1 MSILEVRGVTKRFGG
16 LVAVNK
22 VDLDIKEGEILGLIG
37 PNGSGKTTLF
47 NCITGFYR
55 PESGSIRFHEENL
68 LRLTPHEICMR
79 GLARTFQLVKP
90 FSGITTLGNVMVGA
104 LCRTNSVEEARR
116 ESIKILDFLGLSE
129 KMNLPA
135 SDLTIADQKS
145 LELARV
151 LATKPKLL
159 LLDEVAAGLNP
170 KETDEAIASLRKIHK
185 TGITLFVVE
194 HVMKAIM
201 TVADRIIVLHHGRK
215 IAEGAPTEIATNKE
229 VIEAYLGREYRA

>member
-1 MSILEVRGVTKRFGG
+1 M
-16 LVAVNK
+16 AVNK

-55 PESGSIRFHEENL
+55 PESGSIRFHGEDL
-68 LRLTPHEICMR
+68 LRLKPHDICMR
-79 GLARTFQLVKP
+79 GVARTFQLVKP
-90 FSGITTLGNVMVGA
+90 FSRITALDNVTVGA
-104 LCRTNSVEEARR
+104 LCRTNAVEEAKL
-116 ESIKILDFLGLSE
+116 EAKKILNFLGLSK

-145 LELARV
+145 LELARA
-151 LATKPKLL
+151 LATKPRLL

-170 KETDEAIASLRKIHK
+170 KETDEVIALLRKIHES
-185 TGITLFVVE
+185 GVTLFVVE

-201 TVADRIIVLHHGRK
+201 TLADRIVVLHHGSK
-215 IAEGAPTEIATNKE
+215 IAEGAPSEVATNKE

>member
-1 MSILEVRGVTKRFGG
+1 M
-16 LVAVNK
+16 AVNK
-22 VDLDIKEGEILGLIG
+22 VDLDIKEDEILGLIG

-55 PESGSIRFHEENL
+55 PESGSIRFHGEDL
-68 LRLTPHEICMR
+68 LRLKPHDICMR
-79 GLARTFQLVKP
+79 GVARTFQLVKP
-90 FSGITTLGNVMVGA
+90 FSRITALDNVTVGA
-104 LCRTNSVEEARR
+104 LCRTNAVEEAKL
-116 ESIKILDFLGLSE
+116 EAKKILNFLGLSK

-145 LELARV
+145 LELARA
-151 LATKPKLL
+151 LATKPRLL

-170 KETDEAIASLRKIHK
+170 KETDEVIALLRKIHES
-185 TGITLFVVE
+185 GVTLFVVE

-201 TVADRIIVLHHGRK
+201 TLADRIVVLHHGSK
-215 IAEGAPTEIATNKE
+215 IAEGAPSEVATNKE